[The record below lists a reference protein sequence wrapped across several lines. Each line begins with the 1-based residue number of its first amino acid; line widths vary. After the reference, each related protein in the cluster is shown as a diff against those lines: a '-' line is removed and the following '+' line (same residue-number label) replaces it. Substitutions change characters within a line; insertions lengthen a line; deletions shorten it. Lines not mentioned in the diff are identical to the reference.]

1 MRYLMFQMGNA
12 LNRFHKIIGGL
23 FFIIN
28 FSFIWVSTKI
38 AEIIVALSRLDESKG
53 YMITE
58 AEEFILFLVISIPM
72 LVIQFLFLLFIL
84 IYLKSKLF
92 KKSSIILNLVAHFL
106 LFLWFVFNVYQ
117 FTINGY

>member
-1 MRYLMFQMGNA
+1 MNKFR
-12 LNRFHKIIGGL
+12 KTIGVL

-28 FSFIWVSTKI
+28 FCFIWVSTKI

-53 YMITE
+53 YIITE
-58 AEEFILFLVISIPM
+58 AEEFMLFLVISIPM
-72 LVIQFLFLLFIL
+72 FLIQFLFLLFIL
-84 IYLKSKLF
+84 IYFKKRLY

>member
-1 MRYLMFQMGNA
+1 M
-12 LNRFHKIIGGL
+12 NRFHKLTGLL
-23 FFIIN
+23 FFMIN
-28 FSFIWVSTKI
+28 FCFLWVSTKI

-58 AEEFILFLVISIPM
+58 AEEFMLFLVISISM
-72 LVIQFLFLLFIL
+72 LLIQFVFLLFIL
-84 IYLKSKLF
+84 IYFKKRLY
-92 KKSSIILNLVAHFL
+92 KKSSIMLNLIAHLL